1 MANAMTKVA
10 EKSVVANIVSGVVG
24 GIIGTCTTKLIS
36 DTLDNI
42 APEPT
47 NIGMKVVYGIGSYA
61 IGAIV
66 GGLVAEKMAEE
77 TQELNGAILTCKA
90 TLNQVLTAANTET
103 EKEAKE
109 N

>member
-24 GIIGTCTTKLIS
+24 GVIGSCTTKFIN
-36 DTLDNI
+36 DTLENI
-42 APEPT
+42 APEPK
-47 NIGMKVVYGIGSYA
+47 NVGMKVVYGIGCYA
-61 IGAIV
+61 IGTIV

-77 TQELNGAILTCKA
+77 AQELNGAILTCKA
-90 TLNQVLTAANTET
+90 TLNQVLNAANESTET
-103 EKEAKE
+103 EVE